1 MAIGATEAL
10 QLIMHWDGARLQWA
24 VGQNGVCL
32 SAGEEM
38 AEGSEHAVAAI
49 AELRR
54 KGLNGDEVVWSNR
67 HAHAVLVPETLNGET
82 AFALE
87 HGVTGAPLR
96 HDLTDRLG
104 DALACWELRHPA
116 VEQAV
121 MKAWPGVRLVNG
133 TLVYL
138 EALKRREQ
146 GVQDHAVYL
155 DVSPCRSFWTHWNA
169 GQLMACM
176 ATDEVLPENVLYQI
190 ANSLHRD
197 GTAASEARL
206 YFSGETEGVFLEL
219 LGRFF
224 KEVSPMKPFYS
235 WDVSEL
241 DLKSARWC
249 ALWNLIGCAS

>member
-1 MAIGATEAL
+1 
-10 QLIMHWDGARLQWA
+10 MHWDGSRLQWA

-32 SAGEEM
+32 SAGEEI
-38 AEGSEHAVAAI
+38 AEGSEHAVSAI
-49 AELRR
+49 SELRR
-54 KGLNGDEVVWSNR
+54 KGLSGDEVIWSNR
-67 HAHAVLVPETLNGET
+67 HAHSAVVPEALNGEA

-104 DALACWELRHPA
+104 DAVVCWELRHPE

-121 MKAWPGVRLVNG
+121 LKAWPGVRLVNG
-133 TLVYL
+133 TLAQL
-138 EALKRREQ
+138 ESVKRREQ
-146 GVQDHAVYL
+146 GVQDDAVYL
-155 DVSPCRSFWTHWNA
+155 DVSSCRSFWTHWKA
-169 GQLMACM
+169 GKLMACM

-197 GTAASEARL
+197 GSDASHARL
-206 YFSGETEGVFLEL
+206 YFSGEDEGAFTELF
-219 LGRFF
+219 GRFF
-224 KEVSPMKPFYS
+224 KVVSPLKPFHA

-241 DLKSARWC
+241 NLKPARWC